1 MSEDWMRPMTKPL
14 PGPVPT
20 EEKQM
25 SPEELERVVRA
36 VRAVEQLNA
45 VMKLER

>member
-1 MSEDWMRPMTKPL
+1 MRPVTKPL

-25 SPEELERVVRA
+25 SPAELERVVK
-36 VRAVEQLNA
+36 AVEFDQSVNT
-45 VMKLER
+45 E